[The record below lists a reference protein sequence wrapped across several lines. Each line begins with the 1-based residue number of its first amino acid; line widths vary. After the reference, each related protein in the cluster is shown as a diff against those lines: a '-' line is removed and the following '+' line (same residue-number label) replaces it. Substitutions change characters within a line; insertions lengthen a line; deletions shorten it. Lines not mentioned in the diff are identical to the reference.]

1 VLVTS
6 RDPGRAAAA
15 AEAIAAA
22 SGQATGM
29 SLELTDPGAAD
40 ALVDRALGEL
50 GGPDILVNNA
60 GAGLFAAS
68 ETLAPE
74 DFRHIVEL
82 DLVTPFACAAAAA
95 RVMLARRDGVIVNI
109 SLLTGHVGLASRA
122 AYSAAKHG
130 LEGLTKALA
139 AEWSPRGVRVVSV
152 APGSWPRTCWRRR
165 WQPEASRRSR
175 SPVARRSAG
184 WPSPRRWPGSLPSWP
199 PPRPPTS
206 PARVFWWT
214 ADG

>member
-15 AEAIAAA
+15 ADALAAA
-22 SGQATGM
+22 GGQATGM

-40 ALVDRALGEL
+40 ALVDHAVAEL
-50 GGPDILVNNA
+50 GGLDILVNNA

-74 DFRHIVEL
+74 DFRRIVEL

-95 RVMLARRDGVIVNI
+95 RVMLARGDGVIVNI
-109 SLLTGHVGLASRA
+109 SSLTGHVGLASRA

-152 APGSWPRTCWRRR
+152 APGYVATDLRRRR
-165 WQPEASRRSR
+165 WPREGSRPRRS
-175 SPVARRSAG
+175 PLAPRSAG
-184 WPSPRRWPGSLPSWP
+184 WPSPRRWPGWSPSWP
-199 PPRPPTS
+199 PARPPTS
-206 PARVFWWT
+206 PARVCWWT
-214 ADG
+214 AGG